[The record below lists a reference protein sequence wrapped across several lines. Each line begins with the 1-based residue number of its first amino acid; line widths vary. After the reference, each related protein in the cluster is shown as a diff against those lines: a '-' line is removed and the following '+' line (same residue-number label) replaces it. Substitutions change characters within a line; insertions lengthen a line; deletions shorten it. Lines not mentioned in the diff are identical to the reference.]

1 MIRMFINLAHDD
13 AFWRGI
19 RYAVLIILCRL
30 AADGIMAHASD
41 DVTETMARVEQA
53 LVQAGYA
60 DAAGYSKLSPPA
72 VEYNEFVAGNGW
84 GSYRP
89 GRIEISTRQPAGCV
103 PITLAHE
110 LAHDLSIRMGL
121 IDGVPNDEIN
131 QRLHEI
137 ASLAEAAM
145 DAQKYAPNCLMKRS
159 AL

>member
-89 GRIEISTRQPAGCV
+89 GRIEISTRQPAGCI

-110 LAHDLSIRMGL
+110 TGHDAAVRMGL
-121 IDGVPNDEIN
+121 LDGEPNHSVKAELE
-131 QRLHEI
+131 RI
-137 ASLAEAAM
+137 AAIAEAAV
-145 DAQKYAPNCLMKRS
+145 DAEDYSPNCTMRGPL
-159 AL
+159 